1 VKGRTPT
8 KIEKEWLNAIGSLGC
23 IVCYLELNVFTE
35 ASPHHICGRTK
46 PGAHLESYGL
56 CSRHHQIPGPGYKS
70 RHGDGKAQFEARHG
84 TEAYLL
90 EKTQQAVSFDRFVT
104 VGD

>member
-1 VKGRTPT
+1 MKGRTPT
-8 KIEKEWLNAIGSLGC
+8 KVEKEWLNAITSLGC
-23 IVCYLELNVFTE
+23 IVCYLELNVFTP
-35 ASPHHICGRTK
+35 ASIHHLEGKTK
-46 PGAHLESYGL
+46 PGAHLKSIPACG
-56 CSRHHQIPGPGYKS
+56 RHHQIPGPGYKS

-104 VGD
+104 AGE